1 MGFYSKMQGIVLSYI
16 LYCFYIM
23 IFTRQHS
30 YKLVLK
36 KVSYNRNDP
45 DNKHCTKSKEI
56 CIWLIISLF
65 FVTMLLGNKYHT
77 VGKLVYFPLNGAT
90 FVRKM
95 NVATMKN
102 FPNLPSKPFF
112 GVVFLIG

>member
-36 KVSYNRNDP
+36 NSYNRKDP
-45 DNKHCTKSKEI
+45 DNKRCTKSKEI

-65 FVTMLLGNKYHT
+65 FVTMLLGNK
-77 VGKLVYFPLNGAT
+77 
-90 FVRKM
+90 
-95 NVATMKN
+95 
-102 FPNLPSKPFF
+102 
-112 GVVFLIG
+112 